1 MMKKL
6 LLIFA
11 TLHLVVALQAQQPGV
26 RHLIIRVDDM
36 GSSHSANEAIVK
48 CYAEGIVTSA
58 EVMVVTPWF
67 PEAVRLLSE
76 NPALDVGLH
85 LVLTSEWDNIKWR
98 PLTPCP
104 SLTDKNGYFF
114 PMMWPN
120 PSYPGQAVMENNWN
134 IGEIEQEFRAQIEL
148 ALLNIPQL
156 THISG
161 HMGATEFNPDVEA
174 LTNQLADEYNLI
186 HVSGTN
192 EEKLGIISTG
202 YQNSPTTPAE
212 KESAFIGLV
221 NTFEADKTY
230 MFLDHP
236 AFDDAEMQAIHHIGY
251 ENVATD
257 RQGVTDLFTSPKVK
271 LLLQEKNIQLVSYND
286 ATRQLPRSNPL
297 QEQFDASAV
306 DKYLEAVARNNHD
319 LHSLMIV
326 RHGKVIAGYWDEG
339 FSAYSNHVL
348 HSVSK
353 TFTST
358 AIGFAVAENRL
369 RVTDKVIS
377 FFPDILPD
385 TVSEWLAAL
394 EIRDLLT
401 MTSGFDIKASDGIR
415 NQLGSW
421 EKLCLSVPIT
431 SKPGEKFIYNSM
443 NTYMLSAILKKV
455 TGQNLTSYLYPRLLR
470 PLGIAGVEWEKNPEG
485 IEKGGWGLH
494 AKTEDL
500 AKLGLFY
507 LQKGQWE
514 GKQLLP
520 ESWFGEATTA
530 SHRQAPQWV
539 IPGTKPKDS
548 DWMQG
553 YGYQL
558 WRCRHNAYR
567 ADGAYG
573 QFIIIIPEKDAVIVT
588 TANIAA
594 MQDEINLIWE
604 YLLPAFR

>member
-1 MMKKL
+1 MKKL
-6 LLIFA
+6 LLVFA
-11 TLHLVVALQAQQPGV
+11 VLQLTVALRAQQHETTRLIV
-26 RHLIIRVDDM
+26 RADDM
-36 GSSHSANEAIVK
+36 GSSHSANQAIIK
-48 CYAEGIVTSA
+48 CYTEGIVTSG

-67 PEAVRLLSE
+67 PEAVRLLNE
-76 NPALDVGLH
+76 NRALDVGLH

-98 PLTPCP
+98 PLTHCP
-104 SLTDKNGYFF
+104 GLTDKNGYFF

-120 PSYPGQAVMENNWN
+120 PNYPGQAVMENKWTLN
-134 IGEIEQEFRAQIEL
+134 EIEQEFRAQIEL
-148 ALLNIPQL
+148 ALINIPQI

-161 HMGATEFNPDVEA
+161 HMGVTDFNPEVEA
-174 LTNQLADEYNLI
+174 LTNRLASEYNLI
-186 HVSGTN
+186 HVCGKN
-192 EEKLGIISTG
+192 EESFGISGAG
-202 YQNSPTTPAE
+202 YNNSHTTSAE

-221 NTFEADKTY
+221 NTFEAGKMY

-236 AFDDAEMQAIHHIGY
+236 AFDDSEMQAVHHIGY
-251 ENVATD
+251 ENVAAD
-257 RQGVTDLFTSPKVK
+257 RQGVVDLFTSPKVK
-271 LLLQEKNIQLVSYND
+271 LLLQEKNIQLISYND
-286 ATRQLPRSNPL
+286 ATRPLTRSNPD
-297 QEQFDASAV
+297 QEQFDTSAV
-306 DKYLEAVARNNHD
+306 DTYLEAVARNNQD
-319 LHSLMIV
+319 LHSLMIL
-326 RHGKVIAGYWDEG
+326 RHGKVIAEHWAKG
-339 FSAYSNHVL
+339 FSAYKNHVL

-353 TFTST
+353 AFTST

-394 EIRDLLT
+394 DIRDLLT
-401 MTSGFDIKASDGIR
+401 MTSGFDIKASDDIR
-415 NQLGSW
+415 NQPGNW

-443 NTYMLSAILKKV
+443 NTYLLSAILKKV
-455 TGQNLTSYLYPRLLR
+455 TGQNPTDYLYPRLFR
-470 PLGIAGVEWEKNPEG
+470 PLGIAGVVWEKNPEG

-500 AKLGLFY
+500 AKLGQFY
-507 LQKGQWE
+507 LQRGKWE

-520 ESWFGEATTA
+520 ESWFDEATTA
-530 SHRQAPQWV
+530 SHKQAPQWV
-539 IPGTKPKDS
+539 MPGTKAKDS

-573 QFIIIIPEKDAVIVT
+573 QFIIVIPGKDAVIVT